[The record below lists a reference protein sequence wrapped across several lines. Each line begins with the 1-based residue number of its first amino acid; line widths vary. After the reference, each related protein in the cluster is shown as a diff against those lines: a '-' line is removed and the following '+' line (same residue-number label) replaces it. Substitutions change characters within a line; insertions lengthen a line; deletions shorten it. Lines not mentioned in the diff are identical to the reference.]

1 MSGRNEIRGKIASI
15 KDTQKITKAME
26 MVAASKM
33 RKTQERMR
41 KTRPYRE
48 RMASIIG
55 HLAKANPEYRHPYIM
70 ERTVKSIGVIV
81 ISSDR
86 GLCGGLNSN
95 LFRALLKRMRMWED
109 QGYQIKLGLMG
120 RKAVGF
126 FSSLHADI
134 EAQKVGLGDLPGAET
149 VAGVT
154 GAMLKLYDQGGID
167 ELYIASNHFVNVVL
181 QDPKVYKLLPVK
193 TADLAS
199 DQVLSDRPFSWD
211 YVYEPDPKP
220 ILDGLLIRYVESLV
234 FQGLVENVAAEQA
247 AKMVAMKNASD
258 NAGELITEL
267 KQAYNRARQAAIT
280 QEIAEIVGGAAAV

>member
-1 MSGRNEIRGKIASI
+1 MSGKNEIRGKIASI

-70 ERTVKSIGVIV
+70 ERPVKRVGVIV

-95 LFRALLKRMRMWED
+95 LFRALVKRMKVWGENG
-109 QGYQIKLGLMG
+109 QEIKLGLLG

-126 FSSLHADI
+126 FSMANADI
-134 EAQKVGLGDLPGAET
+134 VAQKVNTGDMPGADT

-154 GAMLKLYDQGGID
+154 GAMLKMYDAGEID
-167 ELYIASNHFVNVVL
+167 EIYLASNHFVNVVV
-181 QDPKVYKLLPVK
+181 QEPKVIKILPVK
-193 TADLAS
+193 TADLAG
-199 DQVLSDRPFSWD
+199 DTVLNARPYSWD

-220 ILDGLLIRYVESLV
+220 ILDGLLVRYVESLV

-247 AKMVAMKNASD
+247 AKMVAMKNASE
-258 NAGELITEL
+258 NAGELIKEL
-267 KQAYNRARQAAIT
+267 KQVYNRARQAAIT
-280 QEIAEIVGGAAAV
+280 QEIAEIVAGAAAV